1 MAMSPELLTGI
12 VLLVMGLAA
21 CALCSGV
28 ETGLYTIN
36 RVRLAVRVGLGERGA
51 LRIRE
56 ELLRPNRMLAT
67 VLVGNNAAHYVQSS
81 GATIFLET
89 LGWSPTQM
97 AIANAVLLTPVVF
110 LLGELLPKDIFR
122 AHTDRLTYA
131 TVWWVRFLRF
141 VFTVVPLVPLVRGTG
156 ELVLWML
163 GVRPQDAATQRD
175 RVGTLIREG
184 AGSGVLGEEQL
195 AVVDRALGMRGRPI
209 IDHAVPWRKVV
220 TVRMDADRGLRERTL
235 REHAFSRFP
244 VTSADGQV
252 LGVLHALD
260 VLIDPARPTSGLMRP
275 ALSLPP
281 DAAVADAITA
291 MRKARST
298 LAVIRGADGR
308 PQGIVALRDLVQPI
322 AGRLSGW

>member
-1 MAMSPELLTGI
+1 MSPELMVGI
-12 VLLVMGLAA
+12 ALLLVGLGAS
-21 CALCSGV
+21 ALCSGI

-36 RVRLAVRVGLGERGA
+36 RVRLAVRVGRGDRAA
-51 LRIRE
+51 LRIRD

-67 VLVGNNAAHYVQSS
+67 VLVGNNFAHYIQSA
-81 GATIFLET
+81 GATVFLET
-89 LGWSPTQM
+89 LQWTPTQM
-97 AIANAVLLTPVVF
+97 AIANAVVLTPIVF
-110 LLGELLPKDIFR
+110 LIGELLPKDLYR

-131 TVWWVRFLRF
+131 TVWWVRFVRF

-209 IDHAVPWRKVV
+209 VDHAVPWRKVV
-220 TVRMDADRGLRERTL
+220 AIRMDADRGLRERAL

-275 ALSLPP
+275 ALVLAP
-281 DAAVADAITA
+281 DAAVGDAIAA

-298 LAVIRGADGR
+298 LAVIRGNDGR

>member
-1 MAMSPELLTGI
+1 MSPELLAGLA
-12 VLLVMGLAA
+12 LLVAGLAA

-36 RVRLAVRVGLGERGA
+36 RVRLAVRVGLGDRGA
-51 LRIRE
+51 LLIRE

-67 VLVGNNAAHYVQSS
+67 VLVGNNFAHYAQSA

-89 LGWSPTQM
+89 LEWSPTQM
-97 AIANAVLLTPVVF
+97 AIANAVVLTPVVF
-110 LLGELLPKDIFR
+110 LVGELLPKDLYR

-141 VFTVVPLVPLVRGTG
+141 VFTLVPLVPLVRGTG

>member
-1 MAMSPELLTGI
+1 MAPEL
-12 VLLVMGLAA
+12 VLGMLMLVGGLAA
-21 CALCSGV
+21 CALSSGV

-36 RVRLAVRVGLGERGA
+36 RVRLAVRVGRGDAAA

-56 ELLRPNRMLAT
+56 ELMRPNRMLAT
-67 VLVGNNAAHYVQSS
+67 VLVGNNIAHYVQSA

-89 LGWSPTQM
+89 LDGSPAEM
-97 AIANAVLLTPVVF
+97 AAANAIILTPIVF
-110 LLGELLPKDIFR
+110 LLGELIPKDLFR

-131 TVWWVRFLRF
+131 TVWWVRFLRGL
-141 VFTVVPLVPLVRGTG
+141 FTVVPLVPLVRATG
-156 ELVLWML
+156 EAVLWMF
-163 GVRPQDAATQRD
+163 GVRAEDAATQRD

-209 IDHAVPWRKVV
+209 SDHAVPWRRVV
-220 TVRMDADRGLRERTL
+220 AIRLDADRGLRERAL

-244 VTSADGQV
+244 VTGADGQI
-252 LGVLHALD
+252 LGVVHALD
-260 VLIDPARPTSGLMRP
+260 ALIDPARPTSGLMRP
-275 ALSLPP
+275 ALILEP
-281 DAAVADAITA
+281 DAQVGDAIAA

-298 LAVIRGADGR
+298 LAVLRGQDGR
-308 PQGIVALRDLVQPI
+308 PLGIVALRDLVQPI

>member
-1 MAMSPELLTGI
+1 MSPELMT
-12 VLLVMGLAA
+12 GLALLLIGLGA
-21 CALCSGV
+21 SALCSGI

-36 RVRLAVRVGLGERGA
+36 RVRLAVRVGRGDRAA

-67 VLVGNNAAHYVQSS
+67 ILVGNNVAHYIQSA
-81 GATIFLET
+81 GATVFLET
-89 LGWSPTQM
+89 MQWTPTQM
-97 AIANAVLLTPVVF
+97 TIANAVVLTPMVF
-110 LLGELLPKDIFR
+110 LLGELLPKDLYR
-122 AHTDRLTYA
+122 AHTDRLVYA
-131 TVWWVRFLRF
+131 TVWWVRILRV
-141 VFTVVPLVPLVRGTG
+141 VFSIIPLVPLVRATG
-156 ELVLWML
+156 EFVLWML
-163 GVRPQDAATQRD
+163 GVRPQDLATQRD

-209 IDHAVPWRKVV
+209 INHAVPWRKVV
-220 TVRMDADRGLRERTL
+220 AIRMDADRGLRERAL
-235 REHAFSRFP
+235 REYAFSRFP

-260 VLIDPARPTSGLMRP
+260 VLIDPVRPTSGLMRP
-275 ALSLPP
+275 ALVLAP
-281 DAAVADAITA
+281 DAAVGDAIAA

-298 LAVIRGADGR
+298 LAVIRGTDGR

-322 AGRLSGW
+322 VGRLSGW